1 MTKLFSNGDIVYHR
15 NISKTHERGVY
26 GIILDY
32 IENENMYLVFIT
44 RAPTKLNEIHS
55 FQYWFAEDVKKT
67 DISLYIRNAISI
79 YIKILQMKDLGKYI
93 YSPYTV
99 FERKR
104 FSFQKANGYGCE
116 INEFR
121 TIQNIFN
128 LQQTL
133 NKSFNKQGQLVS
145 LKTDNNIIGRLYS
158 YYEENELGELE
169 LFTIGRWCYFFYK
182 DNDGQIVWSFVDP
195 LEVNVIE
202 SNEGYDDLKFDNY
215 NAANKKYKFVFLQT
229 RKYLKEYCEL
239 DDKVAFPF

>member
-1 MTKLFSNGDIVYHR
+1 MTKLLSNGDLAYHS
-15 NISKTHERGVY
+15 NISKSHGREVW

-32 IENENMYLVFIT
+32 IENENMYLVFVSKSL
-44 RAPTKLNEIHS
+44 TKLDKTYS
-55 FQYWFAEDVKKT
+55 LQYWFAEDVKEREIFLNYK
-67 DISLYIRNAISI
+67 SPKSS
-79 YIKILQMKDLGKYI
+79 YIKILQIKDLGQYI
-93 YSPYTV
+93 FSPYTV

-104 FSFQKANGYGCE
+104 TYFKEANFFG
-116 INEFR
+116 IDEFR
-121 TIQNIFN
+121 NIQNIFN
-128 LQQTL
+128 LQQIL